1 MVTTDTTPPPP
12 PRRRIDV
19 HHHFYSPGWKEA
31 ERAWAARRGAFL
43 FPANRDWTPEKSLE
57 DMERGGVTQA
67 VLSLASIPD
76 NWFGGDPAQ
85 AAALAHECN
94 EYALQMSRD
103 HPGKFGLFC
112 SLPMIDV
119 EASLREIQY
128 GAEIM
133 KCDGFG
139 LCSSYG
145 DKWPGDPLFRPV
157 FEELNRRKAVV
168 YFHPTTPGCCRGLVP
183 GVGGDAVLEVPFDTS
198 RAVASLLVSGTM
210 HRSPDTKFVFPHS
223 GGSLPSLVGRMSAFM
238 DKRQDAANFAP
249 DGVEAVLKRL
259 YFDTANGAWP
269 GAMAGLLTLV
279 PFSHIMFG
287 SDFPY
292 FTAAMTAAGLAR
304 LGYSDRRM
312 AAIDSG
318 TALKLLPRLKRLR

>member
-1 MVTTDTTPPPP
+1 MVETPAPAQT
-12 PRRRIDV
+12 RRRIDV
-19 HHHFYSPGWKEA
+19 HHHFFSPGWKQA
-31 ERAWAARRGAFL
+31 EREWAERRSAFL

-57 DMERGGVTQA
+57 DMEKGGVTQA

-76 NWFGGDPAQ
+76 NWFGGEPQ
-85 AAALAHECN
+85 RAAALAHECN
-94 EYALQMSRD
+94 AYALQMTKD

-119 EASLREIQY
+119 EASLKEIEY
-128 GAEIM
+128 GVSVM

-145 DKWPGDPLFRPV
+145 DKWPGDPMFRPI

-168 YFHPTTPGCCRGLVP
+168 YFHPTTPGCCRGIVP

-210 HRSPDTKFVFPHS
+210 LRCGDIKWVFPHS
-223 GGSLPSLVGRMSAFM
+223 GGSLPSLIGRMHAFM
-238 DKRQDAANFAP
+238 DHRRDAAEFAP
-249 DGVEAVLKRL
+249 AGIESLLKKL
-259 YFDTANGAWP
+259 YFDTANGAWA

-279 PFSHIMFG
+279 PFSQIMFG

-292 FTAAMTAAGLAR
+292 FTAAMTAEGLR
-304 LGYSDRRM
+304 HLGYSDRRM

-318 TALKLLPRLKRLR
+318 TALKLLPRLRRLH